1 MKIIKSFHEEH
12 VIALDIGIL
21 HALSYSRL
29 TKGIVGCMLEAAVV
43 LVALVYTSHEL
54 VVVLNDDGD
63 WHIEFF
69 IATC

>member
-1 MKIIKSFHEEH
+1 MVKYGLPI
-12 VIALDIGIL
+12 
-21 HALSYSRL
+21 
-29 TKGIVGCMLEAAVV
+29 TGCMLEAAVVLKV